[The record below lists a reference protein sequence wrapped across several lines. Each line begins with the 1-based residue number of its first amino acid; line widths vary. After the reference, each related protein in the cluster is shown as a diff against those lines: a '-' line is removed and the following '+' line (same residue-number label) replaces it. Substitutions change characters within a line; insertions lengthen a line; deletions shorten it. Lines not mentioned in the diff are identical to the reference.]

1 MALWMYYK
9 KINRFMF
16 CRIAIIFTLLFVQFH
31 SFAQIDVE
39 NYYWIKFSDKN
50 GSLYT
55 INLPEEFLSARAI
68 QRRTAQGI
76 SINEQDLPVSQTY
89 IDSISKRNIQIIHT
103 SKWLNGATVK
113 TTQPKVDQLLL
124 DFNFITNIELTKP
137 GIQLK
142 SIQDKF
148 SVEKLQTD
156 IDTAF
161 YGLSVYQVGQLN
173 GQYLHNNDFL
183 GQGMHIA
190 VLDAGFLKVDKLS
203 SFSTLISENR
213 IIETRD
219 FVEPGSNVFEKDD
232 HGMSVL
238 STMAGELPDTFIGTA
253 PEAYYYLI
261 RSEDVRSEYLI
272 EEDNWVVAAEYADS
286 IGVDIIN
293 SSLGYTEFDDP
304 SMNHSYSE
312 LDGNTTRVTRAA
324 NIAVQKGMLVFSSVG
339 NEGNDPW
346 HFLVAPSD
354 GDLVMGIG
362 AVNSDGEWAPF
373 SSYGP
378 NASGEI
384 KPNVSA
390 LGWGAL
396 IQRDNDN
403 ISSANGTSFSSPIM
417 AGMASCLWQSF
428 PKATNLQIKD
438 AIEKSASQYNSPDF
452 QLGYGIPNF
461 ELAAEILED
470 LGLDNIN
477 SDKYWSVSSNP
488 FTEEIQFIPQKKQT
502 ENDTRVML
510 FSINGHKVSDKF
522 FAMGSPL
529 VFRNLSNL
537 PNGVYV
543 AFIESAEKK
552 EAHKLVKISSN

>member
-1 MALWMYYK
+1 
-9 KINRFMF
+9 MF
-16 CRIAIIFTLLFVQFH
+16 CRIAIIFTLLFVQ
-31 SFAQIDVE
+31 SYSYAQIDIE

-50 GSLYT
+50 GSVYT
-55 INLPEEFLSARAI
+55 INHPEDFLSARAI
-68 QRRTAQGI
+68 QRRSAQGI

-89 IDSISKRNIQIIHT
+89 IDSISKRDIQIIHA

-190 VLDAGFLKVDKLS
+190 VLDAGFLKVDELS

-213 IIETRD
+213 ILETRD

-238 STMAGELPDTFIGTA
+238 STMAGELPGTFIGSA
-253 PEAYYYLI
+253 PKAYYYLI

-293 SSLGYTEFDDP
+293 SSLGYSEFDDP

-324 NIAVQKGMLVFSSVG
+324 NIAVKKGMLVFSSVG
-339 NEGNDPW
+339 NEGNNSW
-346 HFLVAPSD
+346 QFLVAPSD
-354 GDLVMGIG
+354 GEYVIGVG

-378 NASGEI
+378 NASGDI

-390 LGWGAL
+390 VGWGAF
-396 IQRDNDN
+396 IQRENDN

-417 AGMASCLWQSF
+417 AGMAACLWQAF

-438 AIEKSASQYNSPDF
+438 AIEKSASQYNFPDF

-461 ELAAEILED
+461 ELAAEILDD
-470 LGLDNIN
+470 LRLDNIN
-477 SDKYWSVSSNP
+477 SDKYWTVSSNP
-488 FTEEIQFIPQKKQT
+488 FTDEIQFIPQKKQI
-502 ENDTRVML
+502 ENDTRIML
-510 FSINGHKVSDKF
+510 FSINGHKVFDIF